1 MSDDDSADE
10 DYILTTSTMGYQ
22 YNNHANIHS
31 LASNSDTSS
40 TTSSS
45 DGSRI
50 IALTSLSD
58 REYESEDS
66 DDSIDLENWDNYE
79 DDDSILNEI
88 YQKDMNHLDSDKND
102 GHYYVGIY
110 KHIPKSG
117 NFLYVNSI
125 TGSLFTK
132 YDSDKVLEYLRCYSI
147 MLSRCSKIEIMQLYI
162 RKDVY
167 YVVAKTYWIRLIQ
180 RHWRKQ
186 YQKYVDRQHKK
197 MLPQNMRYREI
208 HGKYPKE
215 LNYLPKIQG
224 LLSHYKQE
232 SLI

>member
-10 DYILTTSTMGYQ
+10 DSILTTSTMGYQ

-102 GHYYVGIY
+102 GQYYVGIY

-147 MLSRCSKIEIMQLYI
+147 MLRRCSKIEIMQLYI
-162 RKDVY
+162 QKDVY
-167 YVVAKTYWIRLIQ
+167 YVVVKTYWIRLIQ

-224 LLSHYKQE
+224 LMSHYKQE

>member
-1 MSDDDSADE
+1 
-10 DYILTTSTMGYQ
+10 
-22 YNNHANIHS
+22 
-31 LASNSDTSS
+31 
-40 TTSSS
+40 
-45 DGSRI
+45 
-50 IALTSLSD
+50 
-58 REYESEDS
+58 
-66 DDSIDLENWDNYE
+66 
-79 DDDSILNEI
+79 
-88 YQKDMNHLDSDKND
+88 MNHLDSDKND
-102 GHYYVGIY
+102 GQYYVGIY

-167 YVVAKTYWIRLIQ
+167 YVVVKTYWIRLIQ